1 MYLRNLVVNRSS
13 NWRRDILKDKRSKE
27 LCALFPLLASS
38 ISHFC
43 KISLIVFLVM
53 VSYDTCGQNS
63 LNPAEVDRVL
73 KTLDAEFNESFDW
86 WSRVYDG
93 ESGGCFYSL
102 SAKRASSTDPR
113 FAPDIESTSKLVDI
127 LKLADLLETTSP
139 AFKANV
145 ITFLQ
150 GRQDPESGLFRDPQH
165 LDQYTHLTMS
175 RVTSMA
181 FGTLKDLGGQAL
193 YPSPL
198 DKKEDNEEAASAF
211 AHLESPEALDI
222 WMRAL
227 PWGENTWEVGAQIRH
242 QWPYFEGLPSGQ
254 RQALLKPVEQLI
266 NEKQQPDGLF
276 GFAEKET
283 WGYRLS
289 GTLKIFSFLNS
300 AGMELPNAEKVR
312 ETTLRILFNETY
324 DNLIIVFNTA
334 NLLEILNQH
343 GEGFDDELRL
353 RIVERCT
360 ELLHQMRAP
369 DGAFFTHTYRPTPVE
384 MGKRLGK
391 DVVES
396 NSNATGLAHITRIIL
411 IEFLTG
417 DSPPFPHPVGPE
429 LVEDLDA
436 ASRP

>member
-1 MYLRNLVVNRSS
+1 MNLINTDVDQYSNR
-13 NWRRDILKDKRSKE
+13 RRDILRSEISKI
-27 LCALFPLLASS
+27 LFWVYAPTTSCIFHSFKMLLTV
-38 ISHFC
+38 
-43 KISLIVFLVM
+43 LLVM
-53 VSYDTCGQNS
+53 VYFNVKGQDLINS
-63 LNPAEVDRVL
+63 GQADRIL
-73 KTLDAEFNESFDW
+73 KSLDAEFNESFDW
-86 WSRVYDG
+86 WSKVYDG

-127 LKLADLLETTSP
+127 LKLADLLDTTSP
-139 AFKANV
+139 DFKTNV

-181 FGTLKDLGGQAL
+181 FSTINDLGGKAL

-198 DKKEDNEEAASAF
+198 DNKEDNEEAASAF
-211 AHLESPEALDI
+211 AHLESPEALDT

-242 QWPYFEGLPSGQ
+242 QWPYFEEIPSEQ
-254 RQALLKPVEQLI
+254 RQDLLKPVEQLI

-276 GFAEKET
+276 GFEEKET

-289 GTLKIFSFLNS
+289 GTLKIFSFLHS
-300 AGMELPNAEKVR
+300 AGIALPQAEKVR
-312 ETTLRILFNETY
+312 ETTLRILFNENY

-334 NLLEILNQH
+334 NLLKILNQH
-343 GEGFDDELRL
+343 GEGFDDDLRL
-353 RIVERCT
+353 KIVERCT
-360 ELLHQMRAP
+360 ELPHQMRAP

-384 MGKRLGK
+384 MGKRLGQ

-396 NSNATGLAHITRIIL
+396 NSNATGLAHITRNIL

-417 DSPPFPHPVGPE
+417 DSPPFAHPAGQT
-429 LVEDLDA
+429 LVEALDA
-436 ASRP
+436 ATP